1 MTLTPDH
8 EDRPW
13 AQVWYMVPSGDLLVK
28 QRAEE
33 MGESFSGKDYHDL
46 KPGLDSRELAEGGQ
60 GGLRRQT
67 PGPVSGSQRTRQVRL
82 TSILPDQ
89 EKAENSTMDLLKDF
103 QYHHDTVIPSPHFL
117 C

>member
-60 GGLRRQT
+60 GGLRRQ
-67 PGPVSGSQRTRQVRL
+67 PRGHQDL
-82 TSILPDQ
+82 TQAPREQGKSD
-89 EKAENSTMDLLKDF
+89 
-103 QYHHDTVIPSPHFL
+103 
-117 C
+117 